1 MEKAL
6 GGMGQKII
14 ILEAGVKVLKLKC
27 DSTYK
32 KTEAEDKDDNSEK
45 VPVNQG
51 ESLNEAK
58 DSDKIVKDK
67 VKIQTKLN
75 SKLN

>member
-6 GGMGQKII
+6 DGMGQKII
-14 ILEAGVKVLKLKC
+14 ILEAEVKVLKLKC
-27 DSTYK
+27 DNTYK
-32 KTEAEDKDDNSEK
+32 KTEAEDKDDDSEK

-51 ESLNEAK
+51 ESLKEAK

-67 VKIQTKLN
+67 VKN
-75 SKLN
+75 SDKIEFKA